1 MIISQ
6 IPHVIGKCKKINEM
20 VEIPKKKI
28 KRGLSQCRGLHP
40 KPLNAAEIHE
50 NEVGN
55 SSNVMSQYSLNFLLD
70 FLDP

>member
-28 KRGLSQCRGLHP
+28 KRGYLNVVAYTQSLLMRRKFMRMKLETPAMSCRNIL
-40 KPLNAAEIHE
+40 
-50 NEVGN
+50 
-55 SSNVMSQYSLNFLLD
+55 
-70 FLDP
+70 